1 MKSMLLLCALIVGS
15 GSVWADTKTL
25 VYSVTSKT
33 AVTLQNTSTGTFSG
47 TVTFANSGS
56 NNNDQMTSG
65 KTMTLT
71 LKSFPYKVT
80 KVSLNLHR
88 NSSNGGG
95 TVSIKHNDVTICSGS
110 KGKGD
115 LTSSYVNYDFSCTD
129 NQTTGDMVVLLTSTE
144 NSFWC
149 NLFTITYE
157 EPAVTS
163 LSVKTAPTKVRYEVG
178 ETLDMSG
185 FALLADGVEKTS
197 GYTMTMGGAA
207 ISNGATLSSA
217 GKKTLTVSYG
227 GKTVDQAIS
236 VGAVTVISVTTAPT
250 KTSYNTGDSFDATG
264 MVVTASLS
272 TGEAEDPDT
281 WTKEVTGY
289 TISPDGALAPANTSV
304 TITYSGESTTQAIT
318 VTNVAVTGVSVK
330 ASTTIEKG
338 KTETLTPTITP
349 ANATNK
355 TVTWESDA
363 TSVATVTAAGVV
375 TAVSAGTA
383 NITVKTDDG
392 DYEATC
398 VVTVVNEKGTIDAPY
413 TVAEVIAMSPG
424 TTASKTDVYVIGYIA
439 GCVNG
444 SNGALNPATPVN
456 SNLALVDDPDDTSS
470 YISVQLPSGDF
481 RTTFNVVDHPYLT
494 GVTQILIKAD
504 IIKYCGIPGLKNID
518 EMSAVAEAVAVTN
531 AGYATYVSDFGLD
544 FSGLGVKAYKA
555 TVSGK
560 TISFDKVAEV
570 PAGEGV
576 LLQNEGTFV
585 VPVKTVT
592 AWAAADNAFVRG
604 TGAAV
609 ATGDGPYNYILN
621 KVNDVVGFYKANGQ
635 TVAKNRAYLQ
645 TTTNQARINLFI
657 EDEATGIADI
667 RSQKSN
673 ATGEYFDLQGRK
685 VTQPTKGLYIVN
697 GRKVVIR

>member
-227 GKTVDQAIS
+227 GKTVTATTDSTGKASI
-236 VGAVTVISVTTAPT
+236 VIPSLERGTYNITYT
-250 KTSYNTGDSFDATG
+250 FKGNTGLN
-264 MVVTASLS
+264 ASS
-272 TGEAEDPDT
+272 
-281 WTKEVTGY
+281 
-289 TISPDGALAPANTSV
+289 S
-304 TITYSGESTTQAIT
+304 
-318 VTNVAVTGVSVK
+318 
-330 ASTTIEKG
+330 
-338 KTETLTPTITP
+338 
-349 ANATNK
+349 
-355 TVTWESDA
+355 SD
-363 TSVATVTAAGVV
+363 
-375 TAVSAGTA
+375 
-383 NITVKTDDG
+383 KF
-392 DYEATC
+392 
-398 VVTVVNEKGTIDAPY
+398 
-413 TVAEVIAMSPG
+413 
-424 TTASKTDVYVIGYIA
+424 
-439 GCVNG
+439 
-444 SNGALNPATPVN
+444 
-456 SNLALVDDPDDTSS
+456 
-470 YISVQLPSGDF
+470 LP
-481 RTTFNVVDHPYLT
+481 
-494 GVTQILIKAD
+494 
-504 IIKYCGIPGLKNID
+504 
-518 EMSAVAEAVAVTN
+518 
-531 AGYATYVSDFGLD
+531 
-544 FSGLGVKAYKA
+544 
-555 TVSGK
+555 
-560 TISFDKVAEV
+560 
-570 PAGEGV
+570 
-576 LLQNEGTFV
+576 
-585 VPVKTVT
+585 
-592 AWAAADNAFVRG
+592 
-604 TGAAV
+604 
-609 ATGDGPYNYILN
+609 
-621 KVNDVVGFYKANGQ
+621 
-635 TVAKNRAYLQ
+635 
-645 TTTNQARINLFI
+645 
-657 EDEATGIADI
+657 
-667 RSQKSN
+667 
-673 ATGEYFDLQGRK
+673 
-685 VTQPTKGLYIVN
+685 
-697 GRKVVIR
+697 